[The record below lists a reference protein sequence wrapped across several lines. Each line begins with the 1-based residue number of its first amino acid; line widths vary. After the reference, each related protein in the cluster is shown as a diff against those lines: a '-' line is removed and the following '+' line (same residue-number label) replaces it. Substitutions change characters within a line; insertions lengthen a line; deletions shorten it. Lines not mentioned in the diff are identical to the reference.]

1 MTKTFSQGVK
11 SSDTAYHYTLS
22 TFDYSNSIP
31 QDVGFKS
38 VGEYYDEKFQEYL
51 NENEIDSER

>member
-11 SSDTAYHYTLS
+11 SSDTYYYYTLS

-51 NENEIDSER
+51 NENEID

>member
-11 SSDTAYHYTLS
+11 SSDIAIITNCQHFNYCI
-22 TFDYSNSIP
+22 SIL